1 MQALTDNALMLQV
14 KSGQLDKLGLLYERY
29 KKQLF
34 GFFYHMNSNAAL
46 SEDLVQNVFVRIMKY
61 RHTFTGDGS
70 FAAWLFRMA
79 RNVSHDHFRKH
90 GNLNKQAD
98 LDEINYKLSDSESFE
113 SEGDKQ
119 DQIKQLQWALNKLS
133 PEKKE
138 IIILSKYRELK
149 FKEIGEILNCSEGAA
164 KVKAHRAIQDLRKMF
179 LQQKK

>member
-1 MQALTDNALMLQV
+1 
-14 KSGQLDKLGLLYERY
+14 
-29 KKQLF
+29 
-34 GFFYHMNSNAAL
+34 
-46 SEDLVQNVFVRIMKY
+46 
-61 RHTFTGDGS
+61 
-70 FAAWLFRMA
+70 MA
-79 RNVSHDHFRKH
+79 RNVSYDHFRKH

-98 LDEINYKLSDSESFE
+98 LYEINYKLSDSESFE

-164 KVKAHRAIQDLRKMF
+164 KVKSFRAMNDLRMIFMKMETR
-179 LQQKK
+179 